1 MKSTSEVVCFRE
13 RKYRLK
19 IRKFALTSGTNYPR
33 GRRGSEVAE
42 ARQGQT
48 TSGTNYPRGRRGP
61 EVAEAR
67 MGENTEAEIPD
78 EEREIRLL

>member
-19 IRKFALTSGTNYPR
+19 IRKFAL
-33 GRRGSEVAE
+33 
-42 ARQGQT
+42 